1 MSNSGNNAWMPGL
14 FLFLTTMLSLA
25 GTSAL
30 FFPYNTVTSLHFSA
44 QSLLSCFA
52 CIPTKA
58 VCVTKQLK
66 EPGQGPQHKI
76 CHSLLSLATS
86 ESLAFNDIYTLRDTQ
101 IQKGLPRQSS
111 PCATTHL
118 AASGLWEVSAL
129 PPPSHPSRW
138 TQGMG
143 VRLTSDPHP
152 LLPWQYIPGHSWSVC
167 NLGSPWLSADRR
179 FQTQFCDKVAHL
191 LAFLGR
197 TGFWGRLHWWSSF
210 ARSGANSS
218 PARILT
224 KLLFFFIFSLQGNF
238 ISSFQE
244 WTWLMQS
251 LHLPVSI
258 WIIRRNQIWAPV

>member
-1 MSNSGNNAWMPGL
+1 MLGCPAFFCSWPPCSPWPGHL
-14 FLFLTTMLSLA
+14 PYFPLTILWHLSTFLLRACSLA
-25 GTSAL
+25 LHA
-30 FFPYNTVTSLHFSA
+30 SL
-44 QSLLSCFA
+44 QKLSVL
-52 CIPTKA
+52 PNSWRN
-58 VCVTKQLK
+58 QGK
-66 EPGQGPQHKI
+66 EPQHKI

-86 ESLAFNDIYTLRDTQ
+86 ESLAFSDIYTLRDTQ

-152 LLPWQYIPGHSWSVC
+152 LLLWQYIPCHSWSVC

-218 PARILT
+218 PTRILT

-251 LHLPVSI
+251 LYLPVSI